1 MTITNGYEPSEI
13 ICSTKN
19 RKRWTAFE
27 KQQIVNETYHQGV
40 TVSYIARKHG
50 IPPSQLFTWRKTME
64 LGGLTA
70 VEKEEKVVPLSQL
83 KELERQVKRLE
94 RALGRKTLENEIL
107 KEAVEIGREKKL
119 ISRQPLEGLDDFE

>member
-1 MTITNGYEPSEI
+1 MTITNGHEPSEI
-13 ICSTKN
+13 ICSTKK
-19 RKRWTAFE
+19 RKRWTAYE
-27 KQQIVNETYHQGV
+27 KQQIVNETYQQGV

-64 LGGLTA
+64 LGGLAA
-70 VEKEEKVVPLSQL
+70 VENEEKVVPLSQL

-107 KEAVEIGREKKL
+107 KEAVVIGREKKL
-119 ISRQPLEGLDDFE
+119 ISRQPLVGLDDFE

>member
-1 MTITNGYEPSEI
+1 MTVNIPHESVEI
-13 ICSTKN
+13 ISSSKK

-64 LGGLTA
+64 LGGLAA
-70 VEKEEKVVPLSQL
+70 VENEEKVVPLSQL

-107 KEAVEIGREKKL
+107 KEAVVIGREKKL
-119 ISRQPLEGLDDFE
+119 ISRQPLVGLDDFE